1 MIIFKTFLKVLNKC
15 KGPVILYTV
24 ILLFFAAFSLQ
35 SGETG
40 GGFNAAKPNIY
51 IHNEDK
57 DGKLSIGLTK
67 YMEEHCEPVSL
78 SNSKE
83 ALDDALFYRDV
94 SMVITIP
101 NGYHEAFMRGEKPKL
116 SIRTTQDY
124 NAALAKLML
133 ERYLSSASFYQQA
146 GYTDDALLAHI
157 ESAMQEKGAVE
168 MTSSLDNDSLTKA
181 SYFYN
186 FANYSIIAGCI
197 YVICLILSS
206 FKHEMIAKRTLISSC
221 NYRKYNRIL
230 LLSNGLFAL
239 VLWLFYVLISII
251 LLKDTMLSQHGLVYI
266 INSFLFT
273 CCAVSFALLI
283 ANLIINKNAI
293 NGIVNVIALGSSFLC
308 GAFVPAEMLPDIVLK
323 IARILPSYWFI
334 NTNNQVIQLESFQTE
349 SLQPIIINMGILIGF
364 TLLFIIITNF
374 ISKRKRK
381 FA

>member
-157 ESAMQEKGAVE
+157 ESAMQEK
-168 MTSSLDNDSLTKA
+168 
-181 SYFYN
+181 
-186 FANYSIIAGCI
+186 
-197 YVICLILSS
+197 
-206 FKHEMIAKRTLISSC
+206 
-221 NYRKYNRIL
+221 
-230 LLSNGLFAL
+230 
-239 VLWLFYVLISII
+239 
-251 LLKDTMLSQHGLVYI
+251 
-266 INSFLFT
+266 
-273 CCAVSFALLI
+273 
-283 ANLIINKNAI
+283 
-293 NGIVNVIALGSSFLC
+293 
-308 GAFVPAEMLPDIVLK
+308 
-323 IARILPSYWFI
+323 
-334 NTNNQVIQLESFQTE
+334 
-349 SLQPIIINMGILIGF
+349 
-364 TLLFIIITNF
+364 
-374 ISKRKRK
+374 
-381 FA
+381 

>member
-1 MIIFKTFLKVLNKC
+1 MIIFKTYLKVLNKC
-15 KGPVILYTV
+15 KGPVILYTA
-24 ILLFFAAFSLQ
+24 ILLFFAAISLQ

-57 DGKLSIGLTK
+57 GGQLSSGLTE
-67 YMEEHCEPVSL
+67 YMKDNCELVSL
-78 SNSKE
+78 NDSKQ
-83 ALDDALFYRDV
+83 AIDDALFYRDV
-94 SMVITIP
+94 SMVISIP

-116 SIRTTQDY
+116 LIRTTQDY

-133 ERYLSSASFYQQA
+133 ERYLSSASFYQQS
-146 GYTDDALLAHI
+146 GYTGDELINHI
-157 ESAMQEKGAVE
+157 ESAMSKKGEVE
-168 MTSSLDNDSLTKA
+168 MTSSLDNESLTKA
-181 SYFYN
+181 SYFFN

-221 NYRKYNRIL
+221 DYRKYNRIL
-230 LLSNGLFAL
+230 LMSNGLFAFT
-239 VLWLFYVLISII
+239 LWLVYVLISIV
-251 LLKDTMLSQHGLVYI
+251 LLKDTMLSWHGGIYI
-266 INSFLFT
+266 LNSFLFT

-283 ANLIINKNAI
+283 ANLIIDKNAI

-308 GAFVPAEMLPDIVLK
+308 GAFVPAEMLPDTVLK
-323 IARILPSYWFI
+323 IAHILPSYWFI
-334 NTNNQVIQLESFQTE
+334 NTNDRVMQLESFQIE
-349 SLQPIIINMGILIGF
+349 ALQPLLWNMGVMIGF
-364 TLLFIIITNF
+364 MLMFIIITNF